1 MSLIS
6 RVNWAKLT
14 SDDKQQIDSRLRA
27 IISLRREELSKLF
40 VYGHTKVVISVKVN
54 LSQHIIEIK
63 FNLPAQ
69 KCYGS
74 LVRKTESRRRV
85 IEGKITKKTG
95 RELTSAHFCDL
106 TL

>member
-40 VYGHTKVVISVKVN
+40 VYGHTKVVISVKFN
-54 LSQHIIEIK
+54 LS
-63 FNLPAQ
+63 
-69 KCYGS
+69 
-74 LVRKTESRRRV
+74 
-85 IEGKITKKTG
+85 
-95 RELTSAHFCDL
+95 
-106 TL
+106 

>member
-40 VYGHTKVVISVKVN
+40 VYGHTKVVISAKVN
-54 LSQHIIEIK
+54 LSQYVIEIK
-63 FNLPAQ
+63 FNLPVQNVMTHWFAKLKIDVVLSRVKLQ
-69 KCYGS
+69 
-74 LVRKTESRRRV
+74 RKQGES
-85 IEGKITKKTG
+85 
-95 RELTSAHFCDL
+95 
-106 TL
+106 